1 MSDLGVS
8 QINLTTVEVT
18 WENVARNV
26 HCTDQFRVKYWP
38 GSSNSPTDELLTELL
53 PNNVFHAII
62 TVVPSGIRI
71 FQKKKKI
78 EKFEKN

>member
-1 MSDLGVS
+1 MS

-38 GSSNSPTDELLTELL
+38 RSSNSPTDELLTELL

-62 TVVPSGIRI
+62 TVVPLGIRT
-71 FQKKKKI
+71 FKKKDQDV
-78 EKFEKN
+78 

>member
-62 TVVPSGIRI
+62 TVVPLGNQNIQKIRSRCLR
-71 FQKKKKI
+71 KI
-78 EKFEKN
+78 